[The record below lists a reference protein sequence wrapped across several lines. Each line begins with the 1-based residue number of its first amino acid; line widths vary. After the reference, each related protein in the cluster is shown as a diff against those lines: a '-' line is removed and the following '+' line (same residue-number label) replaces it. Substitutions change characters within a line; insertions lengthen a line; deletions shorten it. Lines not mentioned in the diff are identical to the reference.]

1 MTAFSDNPRLSAV
14 ADKPS
19 LSAVAVNPRAPE
31 NHSREQQPHLRA
43 TANLATKV
51 IILLPE
57 VIILLTRASD
67 NPRAPDN
74 PELQSIL
81 RLFGR
86 GAMWHTCRPA
96 RVPPV
101 DQLASLHP
109 ATPGCPQSRTTP
121 GWPQTRS
128 GISRRQ
134 VLPSRDCDRSAR
146 IVYHLLPSIVH
157 RDRAVPLVGR

>member
-31 NHSREQQPHLRA
+31 NHSREQQPYLRA
-43 TANLATKV
+43 TANLAT
-51 IILLPE
+51 E

-67 NPRAPDN
+67 NPRAPNN

-128 GISRRQ
+128 GSSRRQ
-134 VLPSRDCDRSAR
+134 VLPARDCDSRCLTS
-146 IVYHLLPSIVH
+146 HLLPSIVH